1 MAGWTGMDQRYGL
14 PVTDPAGGRWLVRWY
29 RAAAADTPD
38 PTAAPAALP
47 DLLDP
52 RRSRALPRTGPPPA
66 ASWVMGRSARWQGP
80 DAVTTEDPVREH
92 ALRLRYGLA
101 SAAGMPSLVDLLV
114 LVWRSLGIR
123 GALATD
129 RHERTWPWAVELVAR
144 DDPRSVLWHVSGP
157 DAAEPAGRAVLT
169 AVAAGTVPAPPGA
182 VLMALR
188 NPPSAAAG

>member
-1 MAGWTGMDQRYGL
+1 MAGWTAMDQRYGV
-14 PVTDPAGGRWLVRWY
+14 PVADPAGGRWLVRWY
-29 RAAAADTPD
+29 RAATAGLPD

-52 RRSRALPRTGPPPA
+52 RRSRAVARTGPPPA

-80 DAVTTEDPVREH
+80 DAVTTEDPTREH
-92 ALRLRYGLA
+92 ALRLRWGLA
-101 SAAGMPSLVDLLV
+101 STAVLSSLVDLLV
-114 LVWRSLGIR
+114 LAWTARGIR
-123 GALATD
+123 DALRTVQ
-129 RHERTWPWAVELVAR
+129 HERTWPWVVELASR
-144 DDPRSVLWHVSGP
+144 DDPRSVLWHVTGP
-157 DAAEPAGRAVLT
+157 DAAEPAARVVLA